1 MANSSQHRCVFV
13 GNIPYDATEEQLK
26 EICEE
31 VGPVVSF
38 RLVLDRETNKPKG
51 YGFCEYKDEET
62 ALSARRNLQGYEING
77 RQLRV
82 DFAENDKGA
91 DRSREQGRGGPGL
104 SSNVGGPAMLGDSAL
119 LQPIG
124 LQLSSTA
131 ASVMAGALGG
141 VQTDYMSSKPN
152 GLQSQSGFGND
163 PLTLYL
169 ANMTRKQ
176 LYDIISEMKVMATQN
191 KELARQLL
199 SLCPL
204 LPKAIFQA
212 QIMLGM
218 VTPQVLQMS
227 NIRQPP
233 SSHLQ
238 FTLQDGLPDQKLPV
252 LPPYPGP
259 SSLSQNKIQP
269 GMMGRVQEGQGLAMP
284 QTTLVNNQPSMTQF
298 QQGIMQHRFQHPQ
311 QGQNQPFLSTV
322 PSQPGVSTLP
332 ALRPPTG
339 LSLRPPVLESSTA
352 LKQQMQTP
360 LLHNLRPVGTAS
372 NSQLVYPNSNHPA
385 VLPRHSQPNFQPG
398 TSNSN
403 ISLGMVDIANKHV
416 SGSNSN
422 LLMGLPEQ
430 TGSGGKTFEP
440 THRPSKLARLEDGR
454 SAIRTMVGQNATTA
468 NGNQVLGTETMQNT
482 DRQVLQLA
490 PEVLEQLKSLT
501 PEQLSSLSPEQRQQV
516 IDLQKMLQ

>member
-31 VGPVVSF
+31 VGPVVNFSLILIVEITISIAELLIEVVNALALL
-38 RLVLDRETNKPKG
+38 LVEEENLKRIEV
-51 YGFCEYKDEET
+51 DEET

-104 SSNVGGPAMLGDSAL
+104 TSNVGGPAILGDSAL

-141 VQTDYMSSKPN
+141 VQTDCMSSKPN
-152 GLQSQSGFGND
+152 GLQSQSGVGND

-176 LYDIISEMKVMATQN
+176 LYDIVSEMK
-191 KELARQLL
+191 
-199 SLCPL
+199 
-204 LPKAIFQA
+204 A

-227 NIRQPP
+227 NIRQSP

-238 FTLQDGLPDQKLPV
+238 STLQDGLPDQKVPA
-252 LPPYPGP
+252 LPPYPGQ
-259 SSLSQNKIQP
+259 SSLLQNKIQP
-269 GMMGRVQEGQGLAMP
+269 GMM
-284 QTTLVNNQPSMTQF
+284 VNNKPSMTPF
-298 QQGIMQHRFQHPQ
+298 QQGSMQHRFQHPQ
-311 QGQNQPFLSTV
+311 QGQNQPFLSTTV

-332 ALRPPTG
+332 ALRPPMG

-360 LLHNLRPVGTAS
+360 LLHNPRPVGTAS

-385 VLPRHSQPNFQPG
+385 FLPRPSQPNFQLQPG

-403 ISLGMVDIANKHV
+403 ISSGMLDTVNKQV

-422 LLMGLPEQ
+422 LLMGIPEQ
-430 TGSGGKTFEP
+430 TGIAGNTFEAM
-440 THRPSKLARLEDGR
+440 HHPSQLARLEDRR
-454 SAIRTMVGQNATTA
+454 SSVRTMVGQNATTA
-468 NGNQVLGTETMQNT
+468 IGNQVLGTDTMQNT

-490 PEVLEQLKSLT
+490 PEVRSALLEQVKSLT
-501 PEQLSSLSPEQRQQV
+501 PEQLSSLPPEQRQQV